1 MTWEIFLCIRAVHKQ
16 KQYYSLLVTSCRI
29 SKEDLTISQMKFND
43 VENVKGNRMK
53 EQDNK
58 MKMFRLYFPLHQY
71 STIDPYDVLF
81 IIFPCAS

>member
-1 MTWEIFLCIRAVHKQ
+1 MTWEIYLCILAVHKQ

-58 MKMFRLYFPLHQY
+58 MKTLRLYFPFHDRSL
-71 STIDPYDVLF
+71 
-81 IIFPCAS
+81 